1 MTRSKRQ
8 SAPKFPPKKWAAGQ
22 GPRTEPPKKG
32 KGSSYDRARE
42 DRDTRGR
49 VREGAE

>member
-1 MTRSKRQ
+1 MTRSKRK
-8 SAPKFPPKKWAAGQ
+8 PGPPFPPKKWAAGQ

-42 DRDTRGR
+42 DRDARGR
-49 VREGAE
+49 MNDRTE